1 MGWISHTHIYISPKP
16 RRAIA
21 DRLRLSV
28 GSFDATVR
36 LWDCK
41 SQSTKPIQ
49 VFEDSKDSV
58 SSLHVLGHEIVT
70 GSVDGKLR
78 LYDLRMGMVFV
89 DTIGRK
95 ELPLCTLS
103 LDHPMLE
110 LSLSSSRSHHF
121 RPANK

>member
-1 MGWISHTHIYISPKP
+1 MLQWPGFHTYICISPKP

-95 ELPLCTLS
+95 EPPYVPSAWIILC
-103 LDHPMLE
+103 
-110 LSLSSSRSHHF
+110 
-121 RPANK
+121 

>member
-1 MGWISHTHIYISPKP
+1 MLRWPGLHTHISVSPEP
-16 RRAIA
+16 QGATA

-78 LYDLRMGMVFV
+78 LYDLRMGMVYA

-95 ELPLCTLS
+95 QLPLCTIS
-103 LDHPMLE
+103 LHPPIRE
-110 LSLSSSRSHHF
+110 RSC
-121 RPANK
+121 

>member
-1 MGWISHTHIYISPKP
+1 M
-16 RRAIA
+16 A
-21 DRLRLSV
+21 DGESV
-28 GSFDATVR
+28 FIGSFDATVR

-78 LYDLRMGMVFV
+78 LYDLRMGMMYA
-89 DTIGRK
+89 DTIGCK
-95 ELPLCTLS
+95 NNPITTLNRDHHILQIIS
-103 LDHPMLE
+103 LII
-110 LSLSSSRSHHF
+110 
-121 RPANK
+121 